1 MRPTKSIIKDLL
13 CETRALTVVE
23 LLVAMILLLIV
34 LTIAFTFFG
43 YGINAFNTG
52 EKRTL
57 VQINS
62 RLASRIITDELRYA
76 ESVVIYNTLPA
87 HISGVK
93 AIYLNDNGAIML
105 RDETGSE
112 RKLSGDFSDEV
123 TFTGLLFDIN
133 VDSSY
138 KSLSFSI
145 TADREGEQEYTLTSE
160 VAPLN
165 QKGRISYDVEGQTGS
180 ILTYILIPPE
190 EVAILNAY
198 PRQIF
203 EQIGPAE
210 VDFNLLLAGDSFNGL
225 SVEDIILGGDF
236 DNSFSI
242 SDFEI
247 IDDKEVNISI
257 SGSFSEGIGLITID
271 GDALLNSS
279 SVSVEIFIIPDYV
292 FITDDVLPDGMVGVE
307 YSFSLTAA
315 GGLLPYTFSFDQ
327 TDFAKPTWLN
337 LEPDGSLLG
346 TPEAETEITVKISVS
361 DNSVPEQIDA
371 KEFTFTI
378 DPKRYNLSMYAGLG
392 GTTDPPVGDVR
403 LYEPNEVVTIIATP
417 HPGYV
422 FVNWVGDVADQM
434 ENPTTVEMT
443 EDMLVTANFASYLV
457 RLKDVAGGSFV
468 LDGDGNLY
476 IKLSGISDRVLYY
489 SAEESAGLF
498 DSFDSNM
505 MPGKEEI
512 QGWSNQL
519 RIEPDGKEYWTKT
532 YTDTKLNKVY
542 SVTSTG
548 LIVDVNINA
557 KSAYLRRVVE
567 FSGAFVDETNRDGS
581 LSNPYLIVNP

>member
-145 TADREGEQEYTLTSE
+145 TADREGEQEYTLSSE

-165 QKGRISYDVEGQTGS
+165 QKGRISYDIEGQTGS

-190 EVAILNAY
+190 EDAILNAY

-203 EQIGPAE
+203 EQIGP
-210 VDFNLLLAGDSFNGL
+210 VDFNLLLVGDSFHGL
-225 SVEDIILGGDF
+225 SVEDISLGGDF
-236 DNSFSI
+236 DNTFSI
-242 SDFEI
+242 SNLEI

-257 SGSFSEGIGLITID
+257 NGSFSEGIGSITID

-279 SVSVEIFIIPDYV
+279 SLSVEIFIIPDYV
-292 FITDDVLPDGMVGVE
+292 FITDDVLPDGMVGAE

-315 GGLLPYTFSFDQ
+315 GGLLPYTFTFDQ

-337 LEPDGSLLG
+337 LEPDGSLWG
-346 TPEAETEITVKISVS
+346 TPDADTEITIKISVS
-361 DNSVPEQIDA
+361 DSSVPEQIDA

-403 LYEPNEVVTIIATP
+403 LYEPNEVVTILATP
-417 HPGYV
+417 HTGYV
-422 FVNWVGDVADQM
+422 FVNWVGDVANHM

-457 RLKDVAGGSFV
+457 RLKDVAEGSFV
-468 LDGDGNLY
+468 LDGNGNLY
-476 IKLSGISDRVLYY
+476 IKLSGISDRVLSY
-489 SAEESAGLF
+489 SAEGLAGLF
-498 DSFDSNM
+498 DSFDSNL

-512 QGWSNQL
+512 QDWSSDQL
-519 RIEPDGKEYWTKT
+519 RMEPDGKEYWTKT